1 MTNSE
6 FTEVYLPK
14 YDLVIRA
21 ISRKLALT
29 NDTLAEDLYQEGLIA
44 LWSCDP
50 TRAKDNPD
58 AYIRQALKFRMID
71 YLRRERIYNTES
83 LDARLERGEQL
94 VIDDSGTY
102 GLLMLSVQGFERRS
116 GGPKST
122 PRPFDEEEE

>member
-44 LWSCDP
+44 LWNCDP

-94 VIDDSGTY
+94 VIDDSGAY
-102 GLLMLSVQGFERRS
+102 GLVMLTTPGFERRS
-116 GGPKST
+116 SVGKNPQ
-122 PRPFDEEEE
+122 RPFEEEEE